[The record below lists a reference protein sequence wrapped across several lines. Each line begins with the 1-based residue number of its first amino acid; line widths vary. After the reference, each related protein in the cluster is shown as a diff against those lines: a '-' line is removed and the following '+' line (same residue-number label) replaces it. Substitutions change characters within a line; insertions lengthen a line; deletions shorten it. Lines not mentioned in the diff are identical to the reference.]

1 MKQCSDSLNVLF
13 DKGRLLDY
21 KFIQKKL
28 TNRIHTNLKRLELTG
43 KKLLNSL
50 LFIKSEAQFTKVMT
64 LLREEGKV

>member
-28 TNRIHTNLKRLELTG
+28 TNRIHTNLKMLELTG
-43 KKLLNSL
+43 NKT
-50 LFIKSEAQFTKVMT
+50 IE
-64 LLREEGKV
+64 